1 VGFGVGVARR
11 TVPDAQSGKRRKNIM
26 HLHAI
31 TNDGFELIVISPSK
45 VLFI

>member
-1 VGFGVGVARR
+1 
-11 TVPDAQSGKRRKNIM
+11 M